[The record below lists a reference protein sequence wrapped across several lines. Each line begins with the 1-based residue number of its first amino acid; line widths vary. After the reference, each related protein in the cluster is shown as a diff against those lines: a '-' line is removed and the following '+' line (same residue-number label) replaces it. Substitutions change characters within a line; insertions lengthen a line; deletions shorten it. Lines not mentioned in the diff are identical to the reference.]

1 MPEYLPSLAE
11 RKARLFEDVCAT
23 CGGDGDAS
31 DGMGNAMDDSE
42 DQDPNT
48 TLMRTLKTLKKNKA
62 KKKLKEEEVMERVA
76 PDLERNDKEAKEFAK
91 QDARM
96 KYGKAGK
103 PTDLMPGEVRKVPKK
118 RRLPWK

>member
-1 MPEYLPSLAE
+1 VPNYLPSLAE

-31 DGMGNAMDDSE
+31 EGMGNAMDDSE
-42 DQDPNT
+42 DQDSNT

-62 KKKLKEEEVMERVA
+62 KKKLKEEEVMERVS
-76 PDLERNDKEAKEFAK
+76 PDLDRNDREAKEFAK

-103 PTDLMPGEVRKVPKK
+103 PTDLMPGEVRKPAKK
-118 RRLPWK
+118 RKFPWK